1 MFRKLLSF
9 LGRPDLDA
17 ATQLKPVATPK
28 TRAGSKAYPSYFAST
43 KPDSS
48 KTLSRTDRQLSSKDI
63 TTYRSNTD
71 SRKVIHDFVYSSP
84 DLSAAVWAYLR
95 VGIPSKYTAIACSAT
110 DNTIDVAATG
120 VLQQIIARMDTMT
133 PYDEGFSNVQSL
145 KSLSESLG
153 KELLMY
159 GALAGEL
166 VLDKSRMPLKIQP
179 VSVPTI
185 SFKPDGKGLKPM
197 QTVGQDEI
205 DLDVPTFIMIALDQD
220 LLDPYS
226 SSPLESAIKPVVF
239 KEDFA
244 QDIHRIIKR
253 VGHPR
258 QKVKIDEK
266 MFRSNLSSDIIND
279 SDKASAAMDALVS
292 QVESKLAGLSPED
305 ALVHLDSLS
314 FEVETPANG
323 GLAAEYD
330 VLQQIGNS
338 RLSTGAK
345 TMGTV
350 LGFQGGSSNI
360 ASAETMLF
368 MKAATGAVKDKLDE
382 FYSRI
387 FTLALRLM
395 GLDVVVK
402 FTYADIDLRPEADLA
417 AFRQTQQMMTLEK
430 LSLGL
435 ITDEEASL
443 TLTGK
448 LPPPGYKPRAGT
460 MFYRA
465 DASAATPTEP
475 SNSGSTMNQNLN
487 GDTPSTGRGQ
497 NKRAETLT
505 VVGGA

>member
-1 MFRKLLSF
+1 
-9 LGRPDLDA
+9 
-17 ATQLKPVATPK
+17 
-28 TRAGSKAYPSYFAST
+28 
-43 KPDSS
+43 
-48 KTLSRTDRQLSSKDI
+48 
-63 TTYRSNTD
+63 
-71 SRKVIHDFVYSSP
+71 
-84 DLSAAVWAYLR
+84 
-95 VGIPSKYTAIACSAT
+95 
-110 DNTIDVAATG
+110 
-120 VLQQIIARMDTMT
+120 
-133 PYDEGFSNVQSL
+133 
-145 KSLSESLG
+145 
-153 KELLMY
+153 
-159 GALAGEL
+159 
-166 VLDKSRMPLKIQP
+166 
-179 VSVPTI
+179 
-185 SFKPDGKGLKPM
+185 
-197 QTVGQDEI
+197 
-205 DLDVPTFIMIALDQD
+205 
-220 LLDPYS
+220 
-226 SSPLESAIKPVVF
+226 
-239 KEDFA
+239 
-244 QDIHRIIKR
+244 
-253 VGHPR
+253 
-258 QKVKIDEK
+258 

-460 MFYRA
+460 MFYKA